1 MQPLSIEGTFKT
13 PKITADAGKGLI
25 EISGRSNPENAPE
38 FYKPLL
44 NWVDEYIQNPAL
56 HTKVVIAF
64 EHFNTSSSKV
74 VLNIFRR
81 LEVIPGSA
89 INVVVDWHYDAEDE
103 DERETGEYYQKMTSL
118 GFKFT
123 GV

>member
-25 EISGRSNPENAPE
+25 EIRGRSNPENAPE

-44 NWVDEYIQNPAL
+44 NWVDDYIKVPAPQTTVL
-56 HTKVVIAF
+56 VAF

-74 VLNIFRR
+74 LLNMLRR
-81 LEVIPGSA
+81 LEVIPGS
-89 INVVVDWHYDAEDE
+89 IKNVVVDWHYEADDE
-103 DERETGEYYQKMTSL
+103 DERETGEYYQKMVNLS
-118 GFKFT
+118 FKFT

>member
-1 MQPLSIEGTFKT
+1 MQALSIEGTFKT
-13 PKITADAGKGLI
+13 PKIIADASKGLI

-44 NWVDEYIQNPAL
+44 NWVDEYIKQPAA
-56 HTKVVIAF
+56 HTTVVVAM

-74 VLNIFRR
+74 ILNIFRR
-81 LEVIPGSA
+81 LEVIDGSSK
-89 INVVVDWHYDAEDE
+89 NVVVDWHYEADDD
-103 DERETGEYYQKMTSL
+103 DERETGEYYQKMTTLS
-118 GFKFT
+118 FKFT

>member
-1 MQPLSIEGTFKT
+1 MQPLLIDGTFKT
-13 PKITADAGKGLI
+13 PTIKADADSGLI
-25 EISGRSNPENAPE
+25 EIRGRSNPENAPD

-44 NWVDEYIQNPAL
+44 NWTDEYVKVPAAQ
-56 HTKVVIAF
+56 TEVIIAL

-74 VLNIFRR
+74 ILNMLRR

-89 INVVVDWHYDAEDE
+89 KNVVVNWHYEADDD
-103 DERETGEYYQKMTSL
+103 DERETGEYYAKLTNLS
-118 GFKFT
+118 FKFT

>member
-1 MQPLSIEGTFKT
+1 MQPLLIDGTFKT
-13 PKITADAGKGLI
+13 PTIKADADSGII
-25 EISGRSNPENAPE
+25 EIRGRSNPENAPD

-44 NWVDEYIQNPAL
+44 NWTDEYVKVPAAQ
-56 HTKVVIAF
+56 TEVIIAL

-74 VLNIFRR
+74 ILNMLRR

-89 INVVVDWHYDAEDE
+89 KNVVVNWHYEADDE
-103 DERETGEYYQKMTSL
+103 DERETGEYYAKLTNLS
-118 GFKFT
+118 FKFT